1 MEVREICLAHVKEIS
16 QLFNE
21 IFSRE
26 PWNDEWSE
34 EDLSIYMHDLVGN
47 RLSLS
52 IGLYDGN
59 QLIGIALGRIKHW
72 YNGREFWIDEFGIMT
87 DEQSKGLG
95 SQFMDLVVD
104 YTKKRGIDRIMLI
117 TEREFSAT
125 LMSTPDLKEYYY
137 RDIEEEFKVYALK
150 LYEDL

>member
-1 MEVREICLAHVKEIS
+1 MEVREICLANVKEIS

-26 PWNDEWSE
+26 PWNDEWNE

-52 IGLYDGN
+52 IGLYDGD

-104 YTKKRGIDRIMLI
+104 YTKKKRNR
-117 TEREFSAT
+117 
-125 LMSTPDLKEYYY
+125 PYYVDY
-137 RDIEEEFKVYALK
+137 GKRVSCVLLLPEKWI
-150 LYEDL
+150 

>member
-26 PWNDEWSE
+26 PWNDEWNE

-52 IGLYDGN
+52 IGLYDGD
-59 QLIGIALGRIKHW
+59 QLIGIALGRIKHC
-72 YNGREFWIDEFGIMT
+72 YNGREFWIDEF
-87 DEQSKGLG
+87 
-95 SQFMDLVVD
+95 
-104 YTKKRGIDRIMLI
+104 
-117 TEREFSAT
+117 
-125 LMSTPDLKEYYY
+125 
-137 RDIEEEFKVYALK
+137 
-150 LYEDL
+150 

>member
-1 MEVREICLAHVKEIS
+1 
-16 QLFNE
+16 
-21 IFSRE
+21 
-26 PWNDEWSE
+26 
-34 EDLSIYMHDLVGN
+34 
-47 RLSLS
+47 
-52 IGLYDGN
+52 
-59 QLIGIALGRIKHW
+59 
-72 YNGREFWIDEFGIMT
+72 MT

-95 SQFMDLVVD
+95 SQFMVLVVD

-150 LYEDL
+150 L

>member
-1 MEVREICLAHVKEIS
+1 MEVREICLANVKEIS

-26 PWNDEWSE
+26 PWNDEWNE

-95 SQFMDLVVD
+95 TQFMDLVVD

-117 TEREFSAT
+117 TEREFPAYYFYQKNGF
-125 LMSTPDLKEYYY
+125 KEQSSQVVFMKQY
-137 RDIEEEFKVYALK
+137 
-150 LYEDL
+150 

>member
-26 PWNDEWSE
+26 PWNDEQSE

-150 LYEDL
+150 LQEDL

>member
-1 MEVREICLAHVKEIS
+1 MEVREICLAQVKEIS

-125 LMSTPDLKEYYY
+125 LMSTPDLKERYY
-137 RDIEEEFKVYALK
+137 REIEEEFKAYALQ
-150 LYEDL
+150 LLEDL

>member
-87 DEQSKGLG
+87 DEQPKGLG
-95 SQFMDLVVD
+95 SQFMGLVVD

-150 LYEDL
+150 L

>member
-87 DEQSKGLG
+87 EEQSKGLG

-117 TEREFSAT
+117 TEREFPAT

-150 LYEDL
+150 L

>member
-117 TEREFSAT
+117 TEREFPAT
-125 LMSTPDLKEYYY
+125 LMSTPDLKEHYY
-137 RDIEEEFKVYALK
+137 REIEEEFKDYALK
-150 LYEDL
+150 LLEDL

>member
-52 IGLYDGN
+52 IGLYDGD
-59 QLIGIALGRIKHW
+59 QLIGIA
-72 YNGREFWIDEFGIMT
+72 
-87 DEQSKGLG
+87 
-95 SQFMDLVVD
+95 
-104 YTKKRGIDRIMLI
+104 
-117 TEREFSAT
+117 
-125 LMSTPDLKEYYY
+125 
-137 RDIEEEFKVYALK
+137 
-150 LYEDL
+150 

>member
-26 PWNDEWSE
+26 PWNDEWNE

-52 IGLYDGN
+52 IGLYDGD

-95 SQFMDLVVD
+95 TQFMDLVVD

-150 LYEDL
+150 L

>member
-52 IGLYDGN
+52 IRY
-59 QLIGIALGRIKHW
+59 
-72 YNGREFWIDEFGIMT
+72 
-87 DEQSKGLG
+87 S
-95 SQFMDLVVD
+95 SLVGTVNILSL
-104 YTKKRGIDRIMLI
+104 TF
-117 TEREFSAT
+117 E
-125 LMSTPDLKEYYY
+125 P
-137 RDIEEEFKVYALK
+137 V
-150 LYEDL
+150 

>member
-1 MEVREICLAHVKEIS
+1 MEVREICLVHVKEIS

-104 YTKKRGIDRIMLI
+104 YTKKRGTDRIMLI

-125 LMSTPDLKEYYY
+125 LMSTPDLKERYY
-137 RDIEEEFKVYALK
+137 REIEEEFKAYALQ
-150 LYEDL
+150 LLEDL

>member
-26 PWNDEWSE
+26 PWNDEWNE

-52 IGLYDGN
+52 IGLYDGDR
-59 QLIGIALGRIKHW
+59 LIGIALGRIKHL
-72 YNGREFWIDEFGIMT
+72 YNGR
-87 DEQSKGLG
+87 
-95 SQFMDLVVD
+95 
-104 YTKKRGIDRIMLI
+104 
-117 TEREFSAT
+117 
-125 LMSTPDLKEYYY
+125 
-137 RDIEEEFKVYALK
+137 
-150 LYEDL
+150 